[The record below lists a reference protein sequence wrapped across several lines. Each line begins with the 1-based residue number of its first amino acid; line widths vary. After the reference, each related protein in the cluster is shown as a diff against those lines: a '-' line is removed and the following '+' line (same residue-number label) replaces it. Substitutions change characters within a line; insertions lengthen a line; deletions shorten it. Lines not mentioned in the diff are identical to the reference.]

1 MHVCRVLLSLLEAP
15 RISWP
20 LEAVCGYVWV
30 QTLPSCKC
38 LSSSTAYSPSTGTI
52 LLFQKRKTLRK
63 FRTIWQVNVVLTCMN
78 RWKVIS
84 GGTMVFYPGLRFPDG
99 FHIHLLPKDWNVFFL
114 EKELLLAELKA
125 WLCFA
130 SNSARYILIHKFS
143 PHNWTK
149 LAFVAFFIAWKQIPL
164 LSLTNSLQF
173 HVACSAGPGRIARI
187 VRILSF
193 FFCKKDTS
201 IYWKTTCCSGKP

>member
-1 MHVCRVLLSLLEAP
+1 MICPSAAHMNPKVYEDPSVFNPWRWKVRKTRNSHALKKKRVESHVNIKSQKGELYQCHCMHVCRVLLSLLEAP

-99 FHIHLLPKDWNVFFL
+99 FHIHLLPKD
-114 EKELLLAELKA
+114 
-125 WLCFA
+125 
-130 SNSARYILIHKFS
+130 
-143 PHNWTK
+143 
-149 LAFVAFFIAWKQIPL
+149 
-164 LSLTNSLQF
+164 
-173 HVACSAGPGRIARI
+173 
-187 VRILSF
+187 
-193 FFCKKDTS
+193 
-201 IYWKTTCCSGKP
+201 